1 MKVGLVQINN
11 SFSGQNYYPL
21 SVGTLQA
28 YALKHLKNPSNYEFL
43 VPVYSRI
50 RVDEAVERLSGA
62 DLVGFS
68 SYVWN
73 FQISLRIAEKLK
85 KKFPS
90 IMVVFGGPHVP
101 DNETEAFLRK
111 YPFIDIACHGE
122 GEKVFTDLLENV
134 ESNWSGIPSISYLD
148 KTGHMIQNKRIPR
161 MRELSDIP
169 SPYLEGI
176 FDSLMRENPDEN
188 WIAMWETNRGCPFSC
203 SYCDWGSATAAKVSK
218 WELDRLFRE
227 VEWFADHKIEYIF
240 CADANFGIFP
250 RDIEIAQ
257 YCADIKAKRGYP
269 KAISIQAT
277 KNAQERSYTV
287 QKILADAG
295 LNKAVVISMQ
305 SMDQNALKS
314 IRRDNISLD
323 AFKEIQRRFTAEG
336 VETMSDLILALPG
349 ETYDSFVN
357 GLSTL
362 IGLGQHN
369 RIQFNNLSILPNAEM
384 GDPKYIEKYG
394 LQTIESEVVN
404 IHGTLPKSEDDI
416 LETQQLVIA
425 TDSLPKEDWVKVRA
439 ICWMTGLLHFDKILQ
454 IPIIVVHSLTG
465 ISYRELLESF
475 LDIGKEFPILSEIRD
490 FFFNEARKIQKGGVE
505 FKHAPDWLNIYWP
518 HDEYV
523 FIQLSVER
531 KLPDFYKEAEK
542 VFHDLLKKQ
551 AMDLPE
557 GVVSDAI
564 QLNQK
569 LIKQPFIE
577 EDAEVGVSYNV
588 KEIYRAALVGK
599 KMNLEYGCRK
609 YRIDRTSERWTSWE
623 QWYRE
628 VVWWGNRKGAYLYGN
643 ICKDIEL
650 EGHY

>member
-28 YALKHLKNPSNYEFL
+28 YALKHLKNPNDFEFL

-50 RVDEAVERLSGA
+50 RVDEAVEKLSNA

-73 FQISLRIAEKLK
+73 FQISLKIAENLK
-85 KKFPS
+85 KKDPAVR
-90 IMVVFGGPHVP
+90 IVFGGPHVP
-101 DNETEAFLRK
+101 DNGTEEFLKK

-122 GEKVFTDLLENV
+122 GEAVFTTLLENIK
-134 ESNWSGIPSISYLD
+134 SDWSQIPSISYLD
-148 KTGHMIQNKRIPR
+148 KSGHIVQNKKIPR

-176 FDSLMRENPDEN
+176 FDPLMKENPTEN

-218 WELDRLFRE
+218 WEMDRLFKE

-250 RDIEIAQ
+250 RDVEIAQ
-257 YCADIKAKRGYP
+257 YCANMKQKRGYP

-305 SMDQNALKS
+305 SMDQNTLKS

-323 AFKEIQRRFTAEG
+323 SFKEIQRRFTAEG

-362 IGLGQHN
+362 IDLGQHN

-384 GDPKYIEKYG
+384 GNPKYIEEYG
-394 LQTIESEVVN
+394 LKTVESEVVN
-404 IHGTLPKSEDDI
+404 IHGSLPKSEDDI
-416 LETQQLVIA
+416 LETQQLVIE
-425 TDSLPKEDWVKVRA
+425 TSSLPKKDWVRVRA

-454 IPIIVVHSLTG
+454 IPIIVIHTLTG
-465 ISYRELLESF
+465 ISYRELLETF
-475 LDIGKEFPILSEIRD
+475 MNIGKAFPVLAEIRN
-490 FFFNEARKIQKGGVE
+490 FFFEEANKIQNGGVE
-505 FKHAPDWLNIYWP
+505 FKHAPEWLDIYWP
-518 HDEYV
+518 HDEYI
-523 FIQLSVER
+523 FIKLCVEN
-531 KLPDFYKEAEK
+531 KLDDFYQEAERA
-542 VFHDLLKKQ
+542 LLQ
-551 AMDLPE
+551 LLQTRAPDLPTA
-557 GVVSDAI
+557 VISDAI
-564 QLNQK
+564 RLNEK
-569 LIKQPFIE
+569 LIKLPFQDSNLE
-577 EDAEVGVSYNV
+577 LNTSYNV
-588 KEIYRAALVGK
+588 KEIYRGALVGQNISLK
-599 KMNLEYGCRK
+599 KQETKHL
-609 YRIDRTSERWTSWE
+609 IDRTSARWHSWE

-628 VVWWGNRKGAYLYGN
+628 VVWYGNRKGAYLYGN
-643 ICKDIEL
+643 TSQEIEL
-650 EGHY
+650 EGHH